1 MAEALLERAAELEK
15 LRALVAAPEGTGNV
29 VVIEGPAG
37 IGKTALLEFA
47 CACAREGGLRVL
59 SARGSEFRRIYP
71 WGIVRSLFAPA
82 LALPEAERDQVF
94 HDAAALAEAPL
105 GFPSSAA
112 TPASNA
118 NALGAALHG
127 IYWAL
132 ANLALT
138 KGLLVAVD
146 DAHWADGPS
155 LRWLE
160 YLAASIDEIPVLL
173 CVALDHASATDNAE
187 LLLSLSARATTLTL
201 PPLSVAGTERLVE
214 QRLGPAP
221 GAALGATCHAETGG
235 NPFLLNA
242 VLDELCERGGDVEA
256 APLDEL
262 ESGAISRALDRR
274 LARLPPA
281 ARDLAASVA
290 ILGGASRLL
299 HAAALAGINDEDGA
313 GRAADALTAAG
324 LVRPGEP
331 LEFVQPIT
339 RAGGS
344 ELDSSA
350 QAKRMRP
357 DRGT

>member
-1 MAEALLERAAELEK
+1 
-15 LRALVAAPEGTGNV
+15 
-29 VVIEGPAG
+29 
-37 IGKTALLEFA
+37 
-47 CACAREGGLRVL
+47 
-59 SARGSEFRRIYP
+59 
-71 WGIVRSLFAPA
+71 
-82 LALPEAERDQVF
+82 
-94 HDAAALAEAPL
+94 
-105 GFPSSAA
+105 
-112 TPASNA
+112 
-118 NALGAALHG
+118 
-127 IYWAL
+127 
-132 ANLALT
+132 
-138 KGLLVAVD
+138 
-146 DAHWADGPS
+146 
-155 LRWLE
+155 
-160 YLAASIDEIPVLL
+160 
-173 CVALDHASATDNAE
+173 
-187 LLLSLSARATTLTL
+187 
-201 PPLSVAGTERLVE
+201 
-214 QRLGPAP
+214 
-221 GAALGATCHAETGG
+221 
-235 NPFLLNA
+235 
-242 VLDELCERGGDVEA
+242 VLDELRERGGDVEA

-350 QAKRMRP
+350 QAKRLRA

>member
-127 IYWAL
+127 LYWAL

-173 CVALDHASATDNAE
+173 CVALESCVRDRQRRALALAVRAGDNA
-187 LLLSLSARATTLTL
+187 
-201 PPLSVAGTERLVE
+201 
-214 QRLGPAP
+214 
-221 GAALGATCHAETGG
+221 H
-235 NPFLLNA
+235 
-242 VLDELCERGGDVEA
+242 
-256 APLDEL
+256 
-262 ESGAISRALDRR
+262 I
-274 LARLPPA
+274 
-281 ARDLAASVA
+281 
-290 ILGGASRLL
+290 
-299 HAAALAGINDEDGA
+299 AAALRRRDRAPRGATAGA
-313 GRAADALTAAG
+313 RTRGRARSNMPRGD
-324 LVRPGEP
+324 RREP
-331 LEFVQPIT
+331 V
-339 RAGGS
+339 
-344 ELDSSA
+344 SA
-350 QAKRMRP
+350 QCGARRAA
-357 DRGT
+357 RARRRR